1 MYYSND
7 NVLTFNNKMKNYVM
21 ENFLNAKG
29 DFSKTEKVD
38 GPKTKRE
45 KQKLQ
50 RENPINL
57 RNFLAYRFDQL
68 KSFKVQSSSRVRF
81 TSHVQAYILYNRLY
95 IYPISRWHDLPR
107 KALHAEYNKNV
118 TERTSRYLIYQ
129 KVRYQ
134 TIQ

>member
-29 DFSKTEKVD
+29 DFSKMEKTFREWKVQVD
-38 GPKTKRE
+38 GPQTKRE

-57 RNFLAYRFDQL
+57 RNFLAYRSDQL
-68 KSFKVQSSSRVRF
+68 
-81 TSHVQAYILYNRLY
+81 RL
-95 IYPISRWHDLPR
+95 
-107 KALHAEYNKNV
+107 
-118 TERTSRYLIYQ
+118 
-129 KVRYQ
+129 
-134 TIQ
+134 